1 MNVGILGIG
10 VYLPI
15 ERMTAEDI
23 AEKASLPIEVVK
35 TKMGI
40 IEKRVAG
47 QDDHTVQMAI
57 RAARNA
63 INHANI
69 DGKEIDVII
78 YFGEEHKEYPLWTAG
93 IKIQEEIGATNAW
106 AFDIQLRCGTA
117 ILAMKLAKSLMHSD
131 ENIRTVLLAGGYRNH
146 DLIDYRNERTRF
158 MFNLGAGGGALIL
171 KRDSSENLIYEAD
184 IMTDGSF
191 SEDVIVPVG
200 GTRQPLTAE
209 HIMMGL
215 YRLDV
220 TDPQG
225 MKTRLEQRSL
235 DNFIKVIRN
244 SLTKSGFH
252 EKELA
257 YIGMLHMKRSAHD
270 FVLRT
275 FHLKEENS
283 IYLSNYGHIGQIDQ
297 ILSLQLAL
305 NEKRIQDGDVLT
317 LVSAG
322 IGYAWGAITIQ
333 WGKQR
338 GRRDDSL

>member
-1 MNVGILGIG
+1 MNVGIIGIG
-10 VYLPI
+10 VFLPT

-23 AEKASLPIEVVK
+23 AEKANLPIEVVK
-35 TKMGI
+35 IKMGI
-40 IEKRVAG
+40 TEKPIAG
-47 QDDHTVQMAI
+47 DNDHTVQMAI
-57 RAARNA
+57 RAAEKA
-63 INHANI
+63 LEHATI
-69 DGKEIDVII
+69 DAKDIDVII

-93 IKIQEEIGATNAW
+93 IKIQEELGATNAW

-117 ILAMKLAKSLMHSD
+117 ILAMKLAKSLMISD
-131 ENIRTVLLAGGYRNH
+131 DNIRTVLLAGGYRNH
-146 DLIDYRNERTRF
+146 DLIDYQNERTRF
-158 MFNLGAGGGALIL
+158 MFNLGAGGGALVL
-171 KRDSSENLIYEAD
+171 KRDVLENLIYESA
-184 IMTDGSF
+184 IITDGSF
-191 SEDVIVPVG
+191 SEDVIVPFG
-200 GTRQPLTAE
+200 GTKQPLTPE
-209 HIMMGL
+209 LLLQGL

-244 SLTKSGFH
+244 SLSKSGFD
-252 EKELA
+252 EKNLA
-257 YIGMLHMKRSAHD
+257 YIGMLHMKKSAHE
-270 FVLRT
+270 FVLKS

-305 NEKRIQDGDVLT
+305 KEKKIQDGDVIT

-338 GRRDDSL
+338 GGRDDSL